1 MCGRF
6 TLTLSPEEISQWFDI
21 DVSELEDLVPRYNIS
36 PTQNVLVV
44 TGNRDRNRA
53 EMARWGLV
61 PSYWKEIDPK
71 YSMFN
76 AKSEGILASRSFK
89 IPFLKHRCLIPA
101 DSFYEW
107 TGPRGDRRPL
117 RIMMKSGEP
126 FAFAGISSVWHDRST
141 PDSTRILS
149 CSILTTEPN
158 ELIRPIHNRMPV
170 ILSPESYATWLNIE
184 NDDTGSLL
192 EMLEPYDAGLMT
204 AYEVS
209 KDVNSS
215 KEDKPE
221 MIAPLAQ

>member
-44 TGNRDRNRA
+44 TNNGAPNRA
-53 EMARWGLV
+53 ELARWGLI
-61 PSYWKEIDPK
+61 PSYWKKIDPK

-89 IPFLKHRCLIPA
+89 TPFLKYRCLIPA

-107 TGPRGDRRPL
+107 KGPKGDRRPM
-117 RIMMKSGEP
+117 RIMMKSGEL
-126 FAFAGISSVWHDRST
+126 FAFAGISSIWHDPSR
-141 PDSTRILS
+141 PDSAAILS

-158 ELIRPIHNRMPV
+158 ELTKPIHNRMPV
-170 ILSPESYATWLNIE
+170 ILTPESYATWLNTE
-184 NDDTGSLL
+184 SEDTGSLL
-192 EMLEPYDAGLMT
+192 ELLEPYDSALMT

-215 KEDKPE
+215 RDDKLE